1 MFQQDTAFRRIS
13 HPYPMD
19 RNRNH
24 VILDLNF
31 DLMKRQILLF
41 SLLSLVLAFTA
52 CQKEFSAE
60 LSKDPSQGSLR
71 ADGLGDCLPKN
82 VVGTYEEGV
91 ALDPDSNYIE
101 VEVDVQTVGTYTIN
115 TDTVNG
121 MYFRASGIFTS
132 PGIQTVKLPGN
143 GTPFA
148 SGIANFVVSYDSTQC
163 IVSVTTLPEG
173 GGVPA
178 EIQLDG
184 APGTC
189 LDYVLAGSYI
199 TGTALNSSNTVT
211 LKVDVITIG
220 TYNISTTL
228 SNGITFAGAGTLI
241 NTGPQEI
248 ILTGSGTPAVTG
260 PTNIPITVGT
270 SSCSFTV
277 DVTGPAEYTIDC
289 GSAEIFGNYLE
300 GVELTADNEVTIDVN
315 VTVVGGYNITGT
327 INGMTFSAAGNFTA
341 TGLNT
346 VTLQADG
353 IPVAAGDFNVPLT
366 GGTAGCNF
374 ALTVN
379 AGFLPA
385 TGTWEFTVG
394 GTTYSGIIN
403 GYVPESNGPYLV
415 FYFIGENAGGDLFDM
430 ILADANATIT
440 ATETYSFVTN
450 QAGLNT
456 GLFQFLMGGAGTTEY
471 YADPSLTNN
480 TLVATVNT
488 HNVGSNPKVLE
499 GTFAGNVLNENDV
512 VTAITNGKFTVNY

>member
-19 RNRNH
+19 RNLNH

-41 SLLSLVLAFTA
+41 SLLSLALVFTA
-52 CQKEFSAE
+52 CQKEFSTE
-60 LSKDPSQGSLR
+60 LSKDPSIGSLR
-71 ADGLGDCLPKN
+71 SDGLGDCLPKT
-82 VVGTYEEGV
+82 VVGTYEENK
-91 ALDPDSNYIE
+91 ALDPDSNYLE
-101 VEVDVQTVGTYTIN
+101 VEVIVLTTGTYTIS

-121 MYFRASGIFTS
+121 MHFRATGIFTS
-132 PGIQTVKLPGN
+132 PGIQTVKLPGY
-143 GTPFA
+143 GIPFA

-184 APGTC
+184 SPGTC
-189 LDYVLAGSYI
+189 LDYMLEGSYV

-211 LKVDVITIG
+211 LKVNVLSIG

-228 SNGITFAGAGTLI
+228 SNGITFTGAGTLI
-241 NTGPQEI
+241 STGPQEI

-277 DVTGPAEYTIDC
+277 DITGPAEYTIDC
-289 GSAEIFGNYLE
+289 SSAQVLGIYLE
-300 GVELTADNEVTIDVN
+300 GVELIDGNEVVIEVDV
-315 VTVVGGYNITGT
+315 TTLGGYNITGT
-327 INGMTFSAAGNFTA
+327 INGMTFSAAGNFTQ
-341 TGLNT
+341 TGSNT
-346 VTLQADG
+346 VTLQGDG

-366 GGTAGCNF
+366 GGTTNCSF
-374 ALTVN
+374 PLTVN
-379 AGFLPA
+379 AGFVPA

-394 GTTYSGIIN
+394 ATTYSGTIN
-403 GYVPESNGPYLV
+403 GYLPDTDGTYLG
-415 FYFIGENAGGDLFDM
+415 FYFIGENASGDLFDM
-430 ILADANATIT
+430 VLADANANIT
-440 ATETYSFVTN
+440 ASETYNFAAT
-450 QAGLNT
+450 QAGTNF
-456 GLFQFLMGGAGTTEY
+456 GLFQFLRTSGTTEY

-488 HNVGSNPKVLE
+488 HNIGSNPKVLE
-499 GTFAGNVLNENDV
+499 GIFAGNVLDENDV
-512 VTAITNGKFTVNY
+512 VRAITNGKFTVNY